1 MNKSTA
7 EVVNDLYDNRWFSG
21 LPLPFDKIGF
31 HNIGYWKGISGSI
44 EIAQL
49 NLIET
54 LVAFFTN
61 KEGNVLDVACG
72 TGASTKFL
80 TKYFHAGSIIGIN
93 ISKKQLEVAKAV
105 APECEFKLMNA
116 TNLEFPDS
124 SIDNI
129 LCIEAAFHFMTR
141 LNFFEEAYRVLKP
154 GGRLAMSDFL
164 YDHARGQLKGF
175 PPAAYPKENYLPNL
189 DAYRDNLTNVG
200 FRYIRVED
208 STEVNMNALSETLI
222 TRQERDTRADV
233 ESLQAMVNLMA
244 IPITTCC
251 MAYAVK

>member
-1 MNKSTA
+1 MGT
-7 EVVNDLYDNRWFSG
+7 
-21 LPLPFDKIGF
+21 
-31 HNIGYWKGISGSI
+31 IS
-44 EIAQL
+44 
-49 NLIET
+49 
-54 LVAFFTN
+54 
-61 KEGNVLDVACG
+61 
-72 TGASTKFL
+72 
-80 TKYFHAGSIIGIN
+80 
-93 ISKKQLEVAKAV
+93 
-105 APECEFKLMNA
+105 
-116 TNLEFPDS
+116 
-124 SIDNI
+124 
-129 LCIEAAFHFMTR
+129 
-141 LNFFEEAYRVLKP
+141 RVLKRCAS
-154 GGRLAMSDFL
+154 GRTRCAIWLRFAAYNLVD
-164 YDHARGQLKGF
+164 GQLKGF